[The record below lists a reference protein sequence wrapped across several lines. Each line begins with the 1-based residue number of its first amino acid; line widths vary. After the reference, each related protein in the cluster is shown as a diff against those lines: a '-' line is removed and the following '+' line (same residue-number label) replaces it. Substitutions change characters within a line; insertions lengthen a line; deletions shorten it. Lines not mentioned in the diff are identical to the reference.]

1 MAKFIEYKS
10 NPWWTGLYMLC
21 GAVVIP
27 LLACILFIREV
38 ISTTGFVVITACGMG
53 GFFLLNEQVERLPVK
68 EQVVSGKLQSSHRG
82 LWNMPLGSSEKT
94 PFIGLCCSFSIMW
107 YCLLVSLTFTYRTE
121 GAWAAVGVVLAVS
134 PAVLLL
140 AVSWGSLV
148 RLRIEGDEV
157 QVIYP
162 FLGRWRN
169 RAFRF
174 GEIAS
179 VEVRVVNG
187 RKEVRI
193 VLHDG
198 SSIRYM
204 ILKFRFFCDVCG
216 RGFPPFCGFGQNGGE
231 AVDHSPNAEEGAA
244 HADHAGCTPTVQ
256 VVSQARLPEAASPTI
271 GSSLRD
277 RLPHASGQDV
287 SLPCCRR
294 GLNRREASRSSSRF
308 MDAAIGG
315 GAISSANCVPNCSKW
330 KHGKGRSSSTSIKP
344 TVASK
349 VSSPKTRSP
358 L

>member
-10 NPWWTGLYMLC
+10 NPLWTGLYMAC

-53 GFFLLNEQVERLPVK
+53 GVFLLNEQVERRTRKVT
-68 EQVVSGKLQSSHRG
+68 EVASGKLLKR
-82 LWNMPLGSSEKT
+82 PAKT
-94 PFIGLCCSFSIMW
+94 VHHVVREFREDAAYRTMLLFVSI
-107 YCLLVSLTFTYRTE
+107 YVVLFQVASLTFIYRTK
-121 GAWAAVGVVLAVS
+121 GAWAAVGVVLPVS

-140 AVSWGSLV
+140 AMSWGSLV

-157 QVIYP
+157 QVVHP
-162 FLGRWRN
+162 FLGGWGN

-204 ILKFRFFCDVCG
+204 RRDETVVDELVGALK
-216 RGFPPFCGFGQNGGE
+216 RGVAE
-231 AVDHSPNAEEGAA
+231 AKPAKVDWSELA
-244 HADHAGCTPTVQ
+244 
-256 VVSQARLPEAASPTI
+256 
-271 GSSLRD
+271 
-277 RLPHASGQDV
+277 
-287 SLPCCRR
+287 
-294 GLNRREASRSSSRF
+294 
-308 MDAAIGG
+308 
-315 GAISSANCVPNCSKW
+315 
-330 KHGKGRSSSTSIKP
+330 
-344 TVASK
+344 
-349 VSSPKTRSP
+349 
-358 L
+358 

>member
-53 GFFLLNEQVERLPVK
+53 GLFLLNEQVERRTRKVI
-68 EQVVSGKLQSSHRG
+68 EVASGKLPKQPSRTVDHAVREFREDAVYRTM
-82 LWNMPLGSSEKT
+82 L
-94 PFIGLCCSFSIMW
+94 
-107 YCLLVSLTFTYRTE
+107 LLVSICVVLFQVASLTFIYRTE
-121 GAWAAVGVVLAVS
+121 GAWAAVGVVLSVS

-157 QVIYP
+157 QVVYP

-179 VEVRVVNG
+179 VEVRDG
-187 RKEVRI
+187 RRGDKEVRI
-193 VLHDG
+193 GLHDG

-204 ILKFRFFCDVCG
+204 RRDETVIDELVGALK
-216 RGFPPFCGFGQNGGE
+216 RGVAE
-231 AVDHSPNAEEGAA
+231 AKPAKVDWSELA
-244 HADHAGCTPTVQ
+244 
-256 VVSQARLPEAASPTI
+256 
-271 GSSLRD
+271 
-277 RLPHASGQDV
+277 
-287 SLPCCRR
+287 
-294 GLNRREASRSSSRF
+294 
-308 MDAAIGG
+308 
-315 GAISSANCVPNCSKW
+315 
-330 KHGKGRSSSTSIKP
+330 
-344 TVASK
+344 
-349 VSSPKTRSP
+349 
-358 L
+358 

>member
-10 NPWWTGLYMLC
+10 NPLWTGLYMLC

-53 GFFLLNEQVERLPVK
+53 GVFLLNEQVERRTRKVT
-68 EQVVSGKLQSSHRG
+68 EVASGKLLKR
-82 LWNMPLGSSEKT
+82 PAKT
-94 PFIGLCCSFSIMW
+94 VHHVVREFREDAAYRTMLLFVSI
-107 YCLLVSLTFTYRTE
+107 YVVLFQVASLTFIYRTK
-121 GAWAAVGVVLAVS
+121 GAWAAVGVVLPVS

-140 AVSWGSLV
+140 AMSWGSLV

-157 QVIYP
+157 QVVHP
-162 FLGRWRN
+162 FLGGWGN

-204 ILKFRFFCDVCG
+204 RRDETVVDELVGALK
-216 RGFPPFCGFGQNGGE
+216 RGVAE
-231 AVDHSPNAEEGAA
+231 AKPAKVDWSELA
-244 HADHAGCTPTVQ
+244 
-256 VVSQARLPEAASPTI
+256 
-271 GSSLRD
+271 
-277 RLPHASGQDV
+277 
-287 SLPCCRR
+287 
-294 GLNRREASRSSSRF
+294 
-308 MDAAIGG
+308 
-315 GAISSANCVPNCSKW
+315 
-330 KHGKGRSSSTSIKP
+330 
-344 TVASK
+344 
-349 VSSPKTRSP
+349 
-358 L
+358 